1 MSNIIIEKIRYD
13 NLSINNLI
21 LNITLRKHLS
31 DNITNILDFSK

>member
-13 NLSINNLI
+13 NLKHQQSNI
-21 LNITLRKHLS
+21 NITLRKHLS